1 MYTSPKNFT
10 VPLSFIP
17 ERWTGDEQ
25 FIDDERAALQPFSV
39 GSRDCLGKNMAYHEI
54 RLIITKMLW
63 NFDLELCKESEDWM
77 DQQVFTAWQ
86 KGPLVV
92 EAKLAPR
99 A

>member
-10 VPLSFIP
+10 APLSFIP
-17 ERWTGDEQ
+17 ERWTGDER

-39 GSRDCLGKNMAYHEI
+39 GSRDCLGKNMAYHEM
-54 RLIITKMLW
+54 RLIITKVLW

-77 DQQVFTAWQ
+77 DQQVFTVWQ